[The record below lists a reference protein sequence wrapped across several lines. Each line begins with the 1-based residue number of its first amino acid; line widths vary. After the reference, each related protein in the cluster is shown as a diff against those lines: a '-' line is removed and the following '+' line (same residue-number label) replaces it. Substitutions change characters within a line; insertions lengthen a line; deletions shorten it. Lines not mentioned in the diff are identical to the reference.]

1 MARINS
7 NIPAVLAF
15 AGDVKHKSYSDGG
28 KDMGEVHIFKD
39 DINLSELGLDGR
51 ELSTFVNL
59 LSRLIS
65 TSSETKE
72 GPRKLPE
79 QNLTI
84 IAENMY
90 RLRRRRDALMAARFG
105 GDIFSDPAWDI
116 ILDLYIHNSRNQDVS
131 VTSVC
136 SASMVPIT
144 TALRYITL
152 LSERGLIERS
162 KNPKDGRS
170 YLLRLSPEAIR
181 IIEELLTGL
190 EERHDARADH
200 AVA

>member
-1 MARINS
+1 
-7 NIPAVLAF
+7 
-15 AGDVKHKSYSDGG
+15 
-28 KDMGEVHIFKD
+28 MGQIHMFKD
-39 DINLSELGLDGR
+39 DINLSSLGLDGK

-59 LSRLIS
+59 LSRLIN
-65 TSSETKE
+65 TSAETKE

-79 QNLTI
+79 QNLTAV
-84 IAENMY
+84 AERVY
-90 RLRRRRDALMAARFG
+90 RVRRRRDALMTARFG

-116 ILDLYIHNSRNQDVS
+116 ILDLYIHNSKNQDVS

-144 TALRYITL
+144 TALRYITV

-170 YLLRLSPEAIR
+170 YLLRLTPEAIR
-181 IIEELLTGL
+181 IVEDLLADSEGGL
-190 EERHDARADH
+190 EARPNH

>member
-1 MARINS
+1 
-7 NIPAVLAF
+7 
-15 AGDVKHKSYSDGG
+15 
-28 KDMGEVHIFKD
+28 MGQIHMFKD
-39 DINLSELGLDGR
+39 DINLSNLGLDGK

-65 TSSETKE
+65 SSGETKE

-79 QNLTI
+79 QNLTA
-84 IAENMY
+84 IAERVY
-90 RLRRRRDALMAARFG
+90 RVRRRRDALMTARFG
-105 GDIFSDPAWDI
+105 GEIFSDPAWDI
-116 ILDLYIHNSRNQDVS
+116 ILDLYIHNSKNQDVS

-144 TALRYITL
+144 TALRYITV

-170 YLLRLSPEAIR
+170 YLLRLTPEAIR
-181 IIEELLTGL
+181 IVEDLLADSEDGL
-190 EERHDARADH
+190 DARPSH

>member
-1 MARINS
+1 
-7 NIPAVLAF
+7 
-15 AGDVKHKSYSDGG
+15 
-28 KDMGEVHIFKD
+28 MGQIHMFED
-39 DINLSELGLDGR
+39 DINLSNLGLDGK

-65 TSSETKE
+65 SSGETKE

-79 QNLTI
+79 QNLTA
-84 IAENMY
+84 IAERVY
-90 RLRRRRDALMAARFG
+90 RVRRRRDALMTARFG

-116 ILDLYIHNSRNQDVS
+116 ILDLYIHNSKNQDVS

-144 TALRYITL
+144 TALRYITV

-170 YLLRLSPEAIR
+170 YLLRLTPEAIR
-181 IIEELLTGL
+181 IVEDLLADSEDGL
-190 EERHDARADH
+190 DARPSH

>member
-1 MARINS
+1 M
-7 NIPAVLAF
+7 
-15 AGDVKHKSYSDGG
+15 HDGG
-28 KDMGEVHIFKD
+28 KDMGQVHIFKD
-39 DINLSELGLDGR
+39 DINLSELGLDGK

-84 IAENMY
+84 VAEKMY
-90 RLRRRRDALMAARFG
+90 RLRRRRDALMTARFG

-116 ILDLYIHNSRNQDVS
+116 ILDLYIHNSKNQDVS

-144 TALRYITL
+144 TALRYITV

-170 YLLRLSPEAIR
+170 YLLRLSAEAVQIV
-181 IIEELLTGL
+181 EELLTDI
-190 EERHDARADH
+190 EEHYDTRSDH